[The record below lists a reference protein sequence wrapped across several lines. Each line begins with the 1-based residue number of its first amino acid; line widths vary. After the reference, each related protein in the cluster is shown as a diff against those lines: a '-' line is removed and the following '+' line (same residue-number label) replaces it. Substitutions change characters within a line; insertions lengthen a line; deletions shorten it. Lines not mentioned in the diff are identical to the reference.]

1 MTVAGGGQGETG
13 VAKRGVVGRD
23 YIGKRG
29 EAIAT
34 ERLMDFCGNPIPYF
48 DPHFLG
54 EKCPTYDLLV
64 ELVGAGHS
72 SPYFLAQVKATGQG
86 YTQGGVELKVAVKA
100 KDVQK
105 MVGCPIPTYIIGID
119 EPAAK
124 AFIVSVHGPLSKRV
138 STIPTSYPLD
148 PGNLKRLWDEVKAY
162 WTTLGGTAKAK
173 TSAFT
178 F

>member
-1 MTVAGGGQGETG
+1 VAR
-13 VAKRGVVGRD
+13 KRAIARD

-34 ERLMDFCGNPIPYF
+34 ERLMDFCGNPYPYF

-64 ELVGAGHS
+64 ELVGAGPVV
-72 SPYFLAQVKATGQG
+72 PYFLAQIKATQQG
-86 YTQGGVELKVAVKA
+86 YTRGRVELKIAVKA
-100 KDVQK
+100 GDVRK
-105 MVGCPIPTYIIGID
+105 MTGCPLPTYVIGID

-124 AFIVSVHGPLSKRV
+124 AYIVSVHGRLSSRIT
-138 STIPTSYPLD
+138 SIPTSYPLE
-148 PGNLKRLWDEVKAY
+148 GRNLKTLWDEVRSY
-162 WTTLGGTAKAK
+162 WSTLAGAAKAK